1 MIDDKENRPDF
12 FKMLMK
18 NEKIE
23 YLEEVYDSKNNGFNY
38 HVKLFK
44 IDFSKLE

>member
-1 MIDDKENRPDF
+1 MVNQEPDF

-23 YLEEVYDSKNNGFNY
+23 YLEEVYDSKKMDL
-38 HVKLFK
+38 VLC
-44 IDFSKLE
+44 